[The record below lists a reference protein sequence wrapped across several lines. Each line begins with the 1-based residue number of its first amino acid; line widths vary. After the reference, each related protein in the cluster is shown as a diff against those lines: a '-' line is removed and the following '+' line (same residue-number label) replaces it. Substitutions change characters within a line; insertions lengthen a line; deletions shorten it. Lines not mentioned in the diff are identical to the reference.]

1 MHKSLSQRG
10 ECWDF
15 RFCGFGYLFYRFL
28 GVLAFAFRLSPKYL
42 RVFGFGIRC
51 GFRFFS
57 YLGSIW
63 ATIVRLHWSR
73 MRLERQMLLIGMGHD
88 KPNVTKITSFR
99 WNNIGIRVFPPFFKR
114 VEERRRGSHA
124 VFGFDRFYNFF
135 FSFAA
140 LNDFKW
146 CSTSVLDDTLDVSYD
161 TCAKRCACDIEQ
173 RRLL

>member
-1 MHKSLSQRG
+1 M
-10 ECWDF
+10 
-15 RFCGFGYLFYRFL
+15 
-28 GVLAFAFRLSPKYL
+28 
-42 RVFGFGIRC
+42 
-51 GFRFFS
+51 
-57 YLGSIW
+57 
-63 ATIVRLHWSR
+63 RLHWSR

-99 WNNIGIRVFPPFFKR
+99 WNNVGIRVSPPFFKR

-146 CSTSVLDDTLDVSYD
+146 CSTSVLDVTLDVSYD
-161 TCAKRCACDIEQ
+161 TCAKRRACDIEIQ
-173 RRLL
+173 RRLPQQKICEWPVIFFQALLKCLRLYCRAREAQRRRHGYHRLRAISLASEPFHSVPR

>member
-1 MHKSLSQRG
+1 MHKSLSQPG

-28 GVLAFAFRLSPKYL
+28 GVLAFAFRFSPKYL

-51 GFRFFS
+51 GFRSFPIWVRS
-57 YLGSIW
+57 EQQLCASTDLEWGSKG
-63 ATIVRLHWSR
+63 
-73 MRLERQMLLIGMGHD
+73 IGMGHD

-140 LNDFKW
+140 LNYFKW
-146 CSTSVLDDTLDVSYD
+146 CSTSVLDVTLDVSYD
-161 TCAKRCACDIEQ
+161 TCAKRCACDIEIQ
-173 RRLL
+173 IRLL

>member
-1 MHKSLSQRG
+1 M
-10 ECWDF
+10 
-15 RFCGFGYLFYRFL
+15 RFS
-28 GVLAFAFRLSPKYL
+28 V
-42 RVFGFGIRC
+42 
-51 GFRFFS
+51 FS

-63 ATIVRLHWSR
+63 ATIIRLHWSR

-99 WNNIGIRVFPPFFKR
+99 WNNVGIRVSPPPPHFFKR

-146 CSTSVLDDTLDVSYD
+146 CSTSVLDVTLDVSYD
-161 TCAKRCACDIEQ
+161 TYAKRCACDIEIQ
-173 RRLL
+173 RRDTHVCFHRASRTIAKFYYSLQPRHAAPKPTFN